1 MFRAFLFY
9 YPIFSKIFFNE
20 IIVWLLPIV
29 QISVAIFIVHSIVK
43 GIIRY
48 KEINSNGS
56 YTFLETARKLL
67 EPKLERDFS

>member
-1 MFRAFLFY
+1 M
-9 YPIFSKIFFNE
+9 
-20 IIVWLLPIV
+20 

-67 EPKLERDFS
+67 EPKLGKGFFLEAVITEISIFLLCSIGMVKKR